1 MVSLFWVA
9 RVLVYLGTDMPI
21 FPTGGFLLLL
31 IAYLV
36 LVAGNLFEGM

>member
-1 MVSLFWVA
+1 
-9 RVLVYLGTDMPI
+9 MPI

-36 LVAGNLFEGM
+36 LVTGNLFEGM